1 MFCDVLINPLVSTWK
16 AAIGWETWLRA
27 SCSTALLQ
35 SVKFTPSPTTSTL
48 FPFLS
53 YLLDHLGRQPL
64 YWPSLHSLQSASKA
78 PSQGRTSGIY
88 LRRCLLHTFP
98 VSCNWFI
105 CTCSQWLEYDEMIF
119 YLADGFCLPDTRE
132 KNKAS
137 KGSISFPITD
147 WFLKEILGLREETF
161 SVADNRQRAG
171 MPRRQLR

>member
-1 MFCDVLINPLVSTWK
+1 MDGK
-16 AAIGWETWLRA
+16 HGWEHP
-27 SCSTALLQ
+27 ALLL
-35 SVKFTPSPTTSTL
+35 SSSPSSSPRHLNSTSTL

-53 YLLDHLGRQPL
+53 YLLDHLGRQPC
-64 YWPSLHSLQSASKA
+64 YWPLHSLQSASKA
-78 PSQGRTSGIY
+78 PSPGRTSGIY

-98 VSCNWFI
+98 VSCTQFI